1 MNNDK
6 PKLDQVAGR
15 GFGLL
20 ELVIVIIIMVALT
33 AAAAPV
39 YRGYVLDAKAVE
51 AKLVAA
57 SLWAA
62 VTEDALAACGT
73 GAPVSAG
80 YARAG
85 LSSTGTTT
93 PARWAVTDGGSNSV
107 TMDCGLGTIAPDG
120 DVFTVSGA
128 AADISPI
135 RVKVNYV
142 AGRTSPV
149 RLRCSIDGGN
159 SFADC

>member
-1 MNNDK
+1 MSNGK
-6 PKLDQVAGR
+6 PEFDQVAGR

-20 ELVIVIIIMVALT
+20 ELMVVAVIIVVLT
-33 AAAAPV
+33 AAAAPI
-39 YRGYVLDAKAVE
+39 YRGYVLEAKAVE

-57 SLWAA
+57 SLWTA
-62 VTEDALAACGT
+62 VTANALAACGT

-85 LSSTGTTT
+85 LSSTGATM

-107 TMDCGLGTIAPDG
+107 TMDCGIGTITPDG

-128 AADISPI
+128 AGDISPI
-135 RVKVNYV
+135 RVKLNYV
-142 AGRTSPV
+142 AARASPV
-149 RLRCSIDGGN
+149 RLRCSIDGGS

>member
-1 MNNDK
+1 MSNGK
-6 PKLDQVAGR
+6 PEFDQVTGR

-20 ELVIVIIIMVALT
+20 ELIVVIIIMVVLT
-33 AAAAPV
+33 AAAAPI

-57 SLWAA
+57 SLWTAL
-62 VTEDALAACGT
+62 TEQALAGCGT
-73 GAPVSAG
+73 GALVSAG
-80 YARAG
+80 YTRAG

-93 PARWAVTDGGSNSV
+93 PARWAVTNGGSNSI
-107 TMDCGLGTIAPDG
+107 TMDCGIGTITPDG
-120 DVFTVSGA
+120 DVFTVSGSA
-128 AADISPI
+128 SDISPI
-135 RVKVNYV
+135 RVKLTYL
-142 AGRTSPV
+142 AARTSPV

>member
-1 MNNDK
+1 MNNGK
-6 PKLDQVAGR
+6 PQSDQVAGR

-20 ELVIVIIIMVALT
+20 ELMVVVVIIAVLT

-39 YRGYVLDAKAVE
+39 YRGYVLEAKAVE
-51 AKLVAA
+51 GKLVAA
-57 SLWAA
+57 SLWTA
-62 VTEDALAACGT
+62 VTANALGACGT
-73 GAPVSAG
+73 GALVSAG

-107 TMDCGLGTIAPDG
+107 TMDCGIGTITPDG
-120 DVFTVSGA
+120 DIFTVSGTA
-128 AADISPI
+128 GDISPI
-135 RVKVNYV
+135 RVKLSYV
-142 AGRTSPV
+142 AAESPAT
-149 RLRCSIDGGN
+149 RLRCSIDAGR